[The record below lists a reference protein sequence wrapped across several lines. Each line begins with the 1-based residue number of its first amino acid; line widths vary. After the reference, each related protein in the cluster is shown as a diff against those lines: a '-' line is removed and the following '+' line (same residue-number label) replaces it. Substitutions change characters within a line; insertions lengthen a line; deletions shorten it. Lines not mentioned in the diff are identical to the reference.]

1 MARTR
6 RQPDFA
12 PIAAVFVVGALLV
25 TPIAAAVRAHA
36 RGPAPD
42 DFLNDLNSIGIG
54 NRNDP
59 HNFDLVGFGNAICGM
74 LYDGDAPTQVAE
86 TLVAKSPASARL
98 TPDQAAA
105 AVSFAVADL
114 CPDAASR

>member
-1 MARTR
+1 MARR
-6 RQPDFA
+6 RPDPA
-12 PIAAVFVVGALLV
+12 PMGTVFVVGALLV
-25 TPIAAAVRAHA
+25 TAVAVTVPAHA

-86 TLVAKSPASARL
+86 TLVAKSPSSARL
-98 TPDQAAA
+98 TPEQAAA

-114 CPDAASR
+114 CPDAAPR